1 MECRDI
7 SLVMPLTFMET
18 SIAAGYSRQLR
29 TTHLIRG
36 SKMAERSK
44 LLSISVK
51 NIGCIGEEPVVV
63 SLDEIVCLVGRN
75 NAGKSTILTAY
86 QLAKNKL
93 QFTSSERHQH
103 AAADSP
109 SEIEME
115 VHIPKGLGN
124 IDEKWKIPRDGKLVV
139 KSRWTW
145 LPPEF
150 KAIRQT
156 WDPSLENG
164 KGAWNPDEKAGGFDA
179 VFGSRLPEPIRIGS
193 LDDAIKSEAQLLK
206 MALTPLASDI
216 AREQGNETSAL
227 SKALNDIQA
236 RVDELATSHK
246 AHFDA
251 IATRVSSGVTG
262 VFPSLTV
269 SLSLSPGAPA
279 IEFEKL
285 IREGSKLH
293 ITDGQTTTSPSQQG
307 TGARR
312 TLFWGMVRVLSELE
326 REKAAKE
333 LVLKQLE
340 KAKKDAE
347 TKLKKPPKGS
357 DPDALKAA
365 FDLANNELQK
375 ILAGD
380 IANEGAADLDD
391 VAFPGYILLIDE
403 PENAL
408 HPMAARAAQRFLY
421 ELAKGDEWQVILT
434 THSPYFVNPFED
446 HTTIVRLDRSQDAGA
461 CTVTKMYRSDLV
473 EFAGNE
479 KEQLQALQQIDPSF
493 SEVFFGSYPVIVEGD
508 TEHAAFIAAA
518 VEATQP
524 LADRITPIRARGK
537 ALIVPL
543 IKVLRHFKIPFGVL
557 HDTDSPYA
565 INGNKN
571 GMWTE
576 NLKIWEEI
584 DLARKSGLSVRHRV
598 STPDF
603 ERRIGLDSAENGK
616 PLTAYLAIK
625 ADLNLQ
631 ESIRNLMTELY
642 ESVEVCPVGG
652 AIEGAD
658 YLDSLLNLTLKW
670 ATDNGVHEQIIFAG
684 KA

>member
-1 MECRDI
+1 
-7 SLVMPLTFMET
+7 
-18 SIAAGYSRQLR
+18 
-29 TTHLIRG
+29 
-36 SKMAERSK
+36 MAERSK
-44 LLSISVK
+44 LLNISVR

-93 QFTSSERHQH
+93 PFTSNERHQH
-103 AAADSP
+103 APADSP
-109 SEIEME
+109 SEIELE

-124 IDEKWKIPRDGKLVV
+124 IDEKWKIAREGNLVV
-139 KSRWTW
+139 KSKWSW
-145 LPPEF
+145 LPPEY
-150 KAIRQT
+150 KAVRQT
-156 WDPSLENG
+156 WDPSLNEG

-193 LDDAIKSEAQLLK
+193 LDDAMKSEAQLLK
-206 MALTPLASDI
+206 MALTPLSSDI
-216 AREQGNETSAL
+216 AREQGSQASAL
-227 SKALNDIQA
+227 SKALSDIQK
-236 RVDELATSHK
+236 RVDELAAGHK

-269 SLSLSPGAPA
+269 SLSLNPGAPA

-293 ITDGQTTTSPSQQG
+293 ITDGLTKTSPSQQG

-333 LVLKQLE
+333 VVLKQLE

-347 TKLKKPPKGS
+347 AKLKKPAKGAVKE
-357 DPDALKAA
+357 DLEAALELAKEELKKA
-365 FDLANNELQK
+365 
-375 ILAGD
+375 LAG
-380 IANEGAADLDD
+380 EAAGEAVPDEDD

-421 ELAKGDEWQVILT
+421 ELAKGDDWQVILT

-446 HTTIVRLDRSQDAGA
+446 HTTIVRLERSENAGA

-473 EFAGNE
+473 DFEGDE
-479 KEQLQALQQIDPSF
+479 KEKLQALQQIDPSF
-493 SEVFFGSYPVIVEGD
+493 SEVFFGTYPVIVEGD

-518 VEATQP
+518 VEAAQP
-524 LADRITPIRARGK
+524 VADKITPIRARGK

-557 HDTDSPYA
+557 HDSDTPYSK
-565 INGNKN
+565 NGAKN

-576 NLKIWEEI
+576 NGKIWDEV
-584 DLARKSGLSVRHRV
+584 DLARTEGLNVRHRV
-598 STPDF
+598 SIPDF
-603 ERRIGLDSAENGK
+603 ERRIGLDAAESGK
-616 PLTAYLAIK
+616 PLTAYLTVK
-625 ADLNLQ
+625 ADDDLQ
-631 ESIRNLMTELY
+631 ASVRELMIELSESA
-642 ESVEVCPVGG
+642 EVCPVGG
-652 AIEGAD
+652 AVAKDD
-658 YLDSLLNLTLKW
+658 YLAALLAQATQW
-670 ATDNGVHEQIIFAG
+670 ATENGEHEKIQFTG